1 MQHVS
6 QAIAQLIARPV
17 RREATEGWD
26 VRNPDDR
33 TDDETDEI
41 LAFAKDMSQTVVPKP
56 NPDMIRRA
64 EQSVGRL
71 YGCLTRH
78 LRHTGS
84 ETAVFPNLDLTI
96 DAYADDQGNEFWID
110 PENGTV
116 LQMGPES
123 GRYSPSHS
131 TGEEDSLTVHELREL
146 AIGIIERQIPTFG
159 LLLPVFHP
167 LEANDRRRI
176 YFFRWEDLSEPLPE
190 SELPPFVQV
199 GLYADG
205 RLASFADTLSGTHGC
220 LPGYREPILDLPT
233 SWTKDKTGG
242 RA

>member
-6 QAIAQLIARPV
+6 EAMAHLVGPFGETLAADVTDPV
-17 RREATEGWD
+17 AETGTKKTVCPEQ
-26 VRNPDDR
+26 VR
-33 TDDETDEI
+33 
-41 LAFAKDMSQTVVPKP
+41 LAE
-56 NPDMIRRA
+56 RA
-64 EQSVGRL
+64 VGRL
-71 YGCLTRH
+71 YGCRARP

-84 ETAVFPNLDLTI
+84 ETASFPNDDLTI

-123 GRYSPSHS
+123 GRYSPPFAA
-131 TGEEDSLTVHELREL
+131 GKEAALPVHELREL
-146 AIGIIERQIPTFG
+146 AIGIVERQIPSFG
-159 LLLPVFHP
+159 LLLPIFHP
-167 LEANDRRRI
+167 LEANDRRRV

-205 RLASFADTLSGTHGC
+205 RLASFADTLSGTVRQ
-220 LPGYREPILDLPT
+220 LPGYAEPILSLPA
-233 SWTKDKTGG
+233 SWSKYRMEAAG
-242 RA
+242 